1 MILQNKKMMIS
12 SPLAIHPNFKI
23 NGIHFDRNELH
34 SVAYSYVKEGEPFE
48 EKIGDF
54 LIDWLNDD
62 YDTIKVRTSGS
73 TGDPKTYFIDKQ
85 KMVNSALAT
94 GKFFKVEE
102 GTTALHCLPA
112 DYIGGRMMLVRA
124 MILGW
129 DLDIV
134 EPRSNPLD
142 NLFKTYDFCAM
153 TPFQMDY
160 SLGRLHL
167 IKKLIVGGGTVSEHL
182 IGLIQGIPTK
192 VFEVYGM
199 TETISHIAARRLNLK
214 KDNEQKRPFETLPNV
229 SISKN
234 ENNCLIIKAP
244 KILEEELQTN
254 DIIEFLTYKKFYWK
268 GRLDNIINSGGIKIF
283 PESVE
288 EKLQKQVTQRFF
300 IAGIPDDSLGEQ
312 VVLFV
317 EAPHNEKF
325 LSDLKEVVKKLK
337 SFDKYERPKNVYL
350 IEKFQET
357 PSGKIHRQKTLKT
370 LMV

>member
-1 MILQNKKMMIS
+1 MVNTH
-12 SPLAIHPNFKI
+12 LAIHSNFKI
-23 NGIHFDRNELH
+23 NGIHFDRDELY
-34 SVAYSYVKEGEPFE
+34 SVAYSYVKEGETFE

-73 TGDPKTYFIDKQ
+73 TGDPKVYFIDKQ
-85 KMVNSALAT
+85 RMVNSALAT
-94 GKFFKVEE
+94 GKFFNVKE
-102 GTTALHCLPA
+102 GTKALLCLPA

-134 EPRSNPLD
+134 EPKSNPLD

-199 TETISHIAARRLNLK
+199 TETISHIAARRLNPK
-214 KDNEQKRPFETLPNV
+214 KDNKEKRPFKALPNV

-234 ENNCLIIKAP
+234 EDNCLIIKAP

-254 DIIEFLTYKKFYWK
+254 DIVEVLTFKKFYWK
-268 GRLDNIINSGGIKIF
+268 GRLDNIINSGGVKIF

-288 EKLQKQVTQRFF
+288 EKLQKRITQRFF
-300 IAGIPDDSLGEQ
+300 IAGLADDSLGEQ

-317 EAPHNEKF
+317 EAPQNEKF

-337 SFDKYERPKNVYL
+337 TFDKYERPKTVYL
-350 IEKFQET
+350 IEKFEET
-357 PSGKIHRQKTLKT
+357 PSGKIHRQKTLKK
-370 LMV
+370 LMG

>member
-1 MILQNKKMMIS
+1 MVNT
-12 SPLAIHPNFKI
+12 PLEIHPNFKI
-23 NGIHFDRNELH
+23 NGVHFDRNELY
-34 SVAYSYVKEGEPFE
+34 SVAYSYVKEGEAFE

-73 TGDPKTYFIDKQ
+73 TGDPKIYFIDKQ

-94 GKFFKVEE
+94 GKFFKVEK
-102 GTTALHCLPA
+102 GTTALLCLPA

-134 EPRSNPLD
+134 EPKSNPLD
-142 NLFKTYDFCAM
+142 DLFKTYDFCAM
-153 TPFQMDY
+153 TPFQIDY

-182 IGLIQGIPTK
+182 IGLIQGIPAK

-199 TETISHIAARRLNLK
+199 TETISHIAARRLNPK
-214 KDNEQKRPFETLPNV
+214 KDNKEKRPFKALPNV
-229 SISKN
+229 SVSKN
-234 ENNCLIIKAP
+234 EDNCLIIKAP

-254 DIIEFLTYKKFYWK
+254 DIVDVLTFKKFYWK
-268 GRLDNIINSGGIKIF
+268 GRLDNIINSGGVKIF

-288 EKLQKQVTQRFF
+288 EKLQKLITQRFF
-300 IAGIPDDSLGEQ
+300 IAGLADDSLGEQ

-317 EAPHNEKF
+317 EAPQNEKF

-337 SFDKYERPKNVYL
+337 AFDKYEKPKNVYL
-350 IEKFQET
+350 IEKFEET
-357 PSGKIHRQKTLKT
+357 PSGKIHRLKTLKK
-370 LMV
+370 LMG

>member
-1 MILQNKKMMIS
+1 MVDT
-12 SPLAIHPNFKI
+12 PLAIHPNFKI
-23 NGIHFDRNELH
+23 NGIHFDRNDLY
-34 SVAYSYVKEGEPFE
+34 SVAYSYVKEGEAFE

-73 TGDPKTYFIDKQ
+73 TGDPKIYYIDKQ

-94 GKFFKVEE
+94 GKFFKVKD
-102 GTTALHCLPA
+102 GTTALLCLPA

-134 EPRSNPLD
+134 EPKSNPLD

-199 TETISHIAARRLNLK
+199 TETISHIAARRLNPK
-214 KDNEQKRPFETLPNV
+214 KR
-229 SISKN
+229 
-234 ENNCLIIKAP
+234 
-244 KILEEELQTN
+244 
-254 DIIEFLTYKKFYWK
+254 
-268 GRLDNIINSGGIKIF
+268 
-283 PESVE
+283 
-288 EKLQKQVTQRFF
+288 
-300 IAGIPDDSLGEQ
+300 
-312 VVLFV
+312 
-317 EAPHNEKF
+317 
-325 LSDLKEVVKKLK
+325 
-337 SFDKYERPKNVYL
+337 
-350 IEKFQET
+350 
-357 PSGKIHRQKTLKT
+357 
-370 LMV
+370 